1 MADFTKNDFINDK
14 EKMADFIRLSKQEF
28 LQCYSYL
35 TEQEYEN
42 TKKIYERTNKQR
54 GRYGKKIHNNLQSR
68 HRLVDL
74 DTRNTD

>member
-28 LQCYSYL
+28 LLCYSYL

-42 TKKIYERTNKQR
+42 TKKYTNKTKK
-54 GRYGKKIHNNLQSR
+54 GK
-68 HRLVDL
+68 
-74 DTRNTD
+74 